1 MRTAKIR
8 INGKEYLLCFSTRVM
23 RDCTERYGGIEKI
36 GEALSGGDTVKML
49 DECFWLLA
57 QMMAAGA
64 KYAAMEGLPNP
75 EPLGCD
81 DLYDLCSVDDMLDM
95 KAHIMETISEGCRR
109 EIEVETEQGKNAQT
123 TRTN

>member
-1 MRTAKIR
+1 MRTAKIK
-8 INGKEYLLCFSTRVM
+8 INRKEYLLCFSTRVM

-36 GEALSGGDTVKML
+36 DEALSGGDTVKML
-49 DECFWLLA
+49 DECFWILA

-64 KYAAMEGLPNP
+64 KYAAVEGLPNP
-75 EPLGCD
+75 EPLSCD

-95 KAHIMETISEGCRR
+95 KAHIMETISEGSLR
-109 EIEVETEQGKNAQT
+109 EIEVEAEKEKNGKT

>member
-1 MRTAKIR
+1 MRTAKIK
-8 INGKEYLLCFSTRVM
+8 INRKEYLLCFSTRVM

-36 GEALSGGDTVKML
+36 GEALSGKDMVKML

-64 KYAAMEGLPNP
+64 KYAAVEGLPNP
-75 EPLGCD
+75 EPLSID

-95 KAHIMETISEGCRR
+95 KTHIMETISEGSRR
-109 EIEVETEQGKNAQT
+109 EIEVEAEKEKKPKA